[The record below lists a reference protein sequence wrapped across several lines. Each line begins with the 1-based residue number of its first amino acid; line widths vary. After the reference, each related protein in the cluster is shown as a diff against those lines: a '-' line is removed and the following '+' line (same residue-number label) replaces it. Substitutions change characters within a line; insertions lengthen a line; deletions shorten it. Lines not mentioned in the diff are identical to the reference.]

1 VSGVKE
7 EVFLKCPPEQAF
19 REFADPRFPQKI
31 GFSSGKVEVLYRDA
45 RLVHFKT
52 TVARNG
58 NVNCLE
64 SERILAPESLTIVT
78 VRRNLAAFRYNVIVD
93 CFAAHESG
101 TRFIHVDEFQPA
113 TETAPVEALVRGM
126 RDSTTLFMDKVR
138 DYFAAPRAGDSGER
152 TN

>member
-1 VSGVKE
+1 MSGVRQ
-7 EVFLKCPPEQAF
+7 EVFLNCPPEEAF
-19 REFADPRFPQKI
+19 GEFADPGFPRKI
-31 GFSSGKVEVLYRDA
+31 GFGSGEIEVLYRDA

-52 TVARNG
+52 TVAGNG
-58 NVNCLE
+58 NINCME

-78 VRRNLAAFRYNVIVD
+78 VRRNLAAFRYNVMVD

-113 TETAPVEALVRGM
+113 TETAPAEAIVRGM
-126 RDSTTLFMDKVR
+126 RDATALFMDKVR
-138 DYFAAPRAGDSGER
+138 DYFAAPGRGR